1 MNKNEEMLIEKL
13 TVDLIQAAGSV
24 NSCANEKD
32 LSRNRVNYG
41 FALNCASV
49 LNFLKQEVKLP
60 CWDDNGFLRI
70 EQVVIN
76 GKEICFPGFNFWIEK
91 HGREPLR
98 DTNGNLM
105 CFSLL
110 SIAEK
115 YMEENGITGKAVRI

>member
-1 MNKNEEMLIEKL
+1 MNKNEEMLIEKI

-41 FALNCASV
+41 VAINCASV
-49 LNFLKQEVKLP
+49 LNFLKQDVKLP

-70 EQVVIN
+70 EQVAIN
-76 GKEICFPGFNFWIEK
+76 GKKIRFSNLNFWIEK
-91 HGREPLR
+91 QRGEPLR

-105 CFSLL
+105 YFSLL

-115 YMEENGITGKAVRI
+115 HMEENGITGKVVRI